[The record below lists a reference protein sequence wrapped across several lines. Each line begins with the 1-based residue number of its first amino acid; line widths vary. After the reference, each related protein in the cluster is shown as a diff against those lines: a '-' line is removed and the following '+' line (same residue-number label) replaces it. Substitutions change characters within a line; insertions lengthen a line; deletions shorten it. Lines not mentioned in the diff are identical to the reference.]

1 MDMKIG
7 AAAIVGLLIMSST
20 AALAKTG
27 YEGTWTLNVAQSK
40 YPPGFPTIRDHHMN
54 VTKDDGKALQYTDNF
69 IIGDAPAT
77 HVTFDG
83 AYDGKDYKMTDP
95 EDTSAA
101 TLRRAVEIGRRA
113 GLRYVYAGNLPG
125 KVGDLEN
132 TR

>member
-83 AYDGKDYKMTDP
+83 AYDGKDYKMTDGQI
-95 EDTSAA
+95 AA
-101 TLRRAVEIGRRA
+101 KTHEYFADPAQGA
-113 GLRYVYAGNLPG
+113 
-125 KVGDLEN
+125 
-132 TR
+132 T